1 MHSSVLFASIRL
13 PPTNKAADMS
23 NRERWV
29 VYPLLFLSIGLGLRK
44 FDMQEADEHIAEVD
58 TLRCKTLEIV
68 TPEGKPRMSIATNA
82 LGEALLETS
91 TAEGKTLARISSSAS
106 GAALS
111 LFDRTGQSTI
121 RLGYDGPLATLL
133 VMDPTQGELQQLFTV
148 PIFPVQLG
156 KQKADATEPPQNPGG
171 TKPGDESRPP
181 SK

>member
-1 MHSSVLFASIRL
+1 
-13 PPTNKAADMS
+13 MS

-91 TAEGKTLARISSSAS
+91 TAEGKTLRA
-106 GAALS
+106 
-111 LFDRTGQSTI
+111 
-121 RLGYDGPLATLL
+121 
-133 VMDPTQGELQQLFTV
+133 
-148 PIFPVQLG
+148 
-156 KQKADATEPPQNPGG
+156 N
-171 TKPGDESRPP
+171 
-181 SK
+181 